1 MGMGLRLKFALW
13 LAAFFGSAVA
23 LVAVVYGLLA
33 AGLPA
38 GDAEVLARI
47 LEQRG
52 PLLAF
57 LALIVLIGCAG
68 VLRWLFAR
76 FVAPLRGIAEQALIV
91 ASANIEHRVATDAG
105 PEAAELARSI
115 NRLGDA
121 YRAQHRDMDA
131 RIAEA
136 GSRLEEERNRLA
148 ALMSELSEGVLVCN
162 EQGRILLYNEQARRL
177 FAAAPAG
184 ALAADNPVGLGRPIF
199 TFLDRH
205 QVAHAIEKLRDGL
218 ARGTREPVTMF
229 FAAGAGGDLIRVRF
243 ASFQSTGGAIAGLVL
258 TCDDVT
264 KALGQES
271 QRRSLLQ
278 ALATRVRQ
286 PAANVRAAAE
296 NLMSFPDMAD
306 HDRARFAEIIAVES
320 RALSETLDTALREYA
335 DALQSDVSLE
345 DMRLADL
352 LNVAR
357 RRIDAIAGLA
367 TRPEAVD
374 ESLWARVDSYAF
386 AQLLQAMAE
395 RLHAEQD
402 VASIRLRATARGGFA
417 GIDLSWSGS
426 AVPPEA
432 LQRWETLPIQVG
444 AAQAPLTVRQVLERH
459 GGEIW
464 QEPSG
469 AAGESTLRLL
479 LPLAEPQAARSAPR
493 PSLEARPEFYD
504 FDLFRVADSA
514 RGLLGQNLADL
525 AYTVFDTE
533 TTGVEPSAGD
543 KIISIGA
550 MRIVNG
556 RALRQE
562 IFQQLVDPRR
572 PVPRDS
578 IRIHGIKPEDLQG
591 QPTIGQALP
600 VFHRFC
606 EDTVLVAHNA
616 AFDMRFLE
624 LAEGESGVR
633 FTQPVLDTLLLSA
646 VVHRNQPDH
655 SLEAIAERLGV
666 NVVGRHTALGDA
678 MVTGEIFLKL
688 LALLAERGIVTLG
701 QALEASRE
709 TYYVRLQY

>member
-1 MGMGLRLKFALW
+1 MGLRLKFALW
-13 LAAFFGSAVA
+13 LAALFGSAVA
-23 LVAVVYGLLA
+23 LVVAVDWLLA
-33 AGLPA
+33 AGLPPE
-38 GDAEVLARI
+38 DQKVLARI
-47 LEQRG
+47 LEERG

-57 LALIVLIGCAG
+57 VALIVLIGCAG
-68 VLRWLFAR
+68 LLRWLFAR
-76 FVAPLRGIAEQALIV
+76 FVAPLRGIAEQTVIV
-91 ASANIEHRVATDAG
+91 ATANVEHRVTAEAG
-105 PEAAELARSI
+105 PEAAELARAI

-121 YRAQHRDMDA
+121 YRAQHGDMDA

-136 GSRLEEERNRLA
+136 SARLEEERNRLA

-162 EQGRILLYNEQARRL
+162 EQGRILLYNEQARAL
-177 FAAAPAG
+177 FSP
-184 ALAADNPVGLGRPIF
+184 LVGLGRPVF

-205 QVAHAIEKLRDGL
+205 QVAHAIEKIQDGL
-218 ARGTREPVTMF
+218 ARDSREPVTMF
-229 FAAGAGGDLIRVRF
+229 FAAGAAGDLIRVRF
-243 ASFQSTGGAIAGLVL
+243 APVVSTEGGIAGLVL

-264 KALGQES
+264 KALGQEA

-296 NLMSFPDMAD
+296 NLTAFPDMAEA
-306 HDRARFAEIIAVES
+306 DRARFAEIIAAES
-320 RALSETLDTALREYA
+320 KMMSETLDTALREYA

-345 DMRLADL
+345 DMRLGDL
-352 LNVAR
+352 VNVAR
-357 RRIDAIAGLA
+357 RRMDHLPGLA
-367 TRPEAVD
+367 TEAHAID
-374 ESLWARVDSYAF
+374 ESLWVRVDSYAF
-386 AQLLQAMAE
+386 AQVLLAFAA
-395 RLHAEQD
+395 RLHEEQG
-402 VASIRLRATARGGFA
+402 VAGIAFRAAARGGFA
-417 GIDLSWSGS
+417 ELDLGWEGA
-426 AVPPEA
+426 AVPRDA

-444 AAQAPLTVRQVLERH
+444 AEQAPLTVRQVLERH
-459 GGEIW
+459 GGELW
-464 QEPSG
+464 QE
-469 AAGESTLRLL
+469 AGDGTPALRLL
-479 LPLAEPQAARSAPR
+479 LPLAEAPAARAPR
-493 PSLEARPEFYD
+493 LASTVARPEFYD
-504 FDLFRVADSA
+504 FDLFRIADSA
-514 RGLLGQNLADL
+514 KNLLGQELAQL
-525 AYTVFDTE
+525 SYTVFDTE

-572 PVPRDS
+572 SVPRDS
-578 IRIHGIKPEDLQG
+578 IRIHGIKPGDLEG

-624 LAEGESGVR
+624 LAEPESGVR
-633 FTQPVLDTLLLSA
+633 FAQPVLDTLLLSA

-655 SLEAIAERLGV
+655 SLEAIAARLGV
-666 NVVGRHTALGDA
+666 DVVGRHTALGDA

-688 LALLAERGIVTLG
+688 LPLLAEQGIVTLG
-701 QALEASRE
+701 QALDASRE